1 MTPPHATPDEAR
13 AHPDRTLLILA
24 MGALAY
30 ALAQTLIVPA
40 LPVIQADTGSS
51 QSAATWMLTA
61 FLLSSSVATPI
72 VGRLGDMIGKE
83 KVLLFSLGI
92 FGAGSLICALG
103 SHSIELLI
111 SGRIVQG
118 AGGAIFPLCFGVIR
132 DEFPPDKVASSIGTI
147 STTFGIGGGAGLV
160 LAGIF
165 IDHLSVA
172 WMFWFS
178 LGITLIAAWATW
190 RYVPE
195 SPVRVDARIDWGGGA
210 LLSVA
215 LSAVLLGVAQGNAW
229 GWSSARVA
237 ALIGGGLVV
246 LALFV
251 AYEMRTDEPMV
262 DMALMRRRAVWAPN
276 LAVFMVGFAM
286 FGSYILI
293 PELVQTAS
301 SHGYGFGL
309 SVTSAGLIMLPSAL
323 IMLWSGPLSGRMSN
337 RFGSRLPLALGA
349 IAASLAFAMLAW
361 AHGSQWTIALSGIPL
376 GLGIGMALAAMAN
389 LVVGAVPQDQTGVAM
404 GVNTIIRNVGG
415 AVGGQVAAALLTAR
429 VLSDG
434 VPAESGYTDAFA
446 MSMIAGLIALAACAL
461 VPRPG
466 GPRGPRRGL
475 LGREAVPESA

>member
-1 MTPPHATPDEAR
+1 MTTSHASPAEAR

-40 LPVIQADTGSS
+40 LPVIQEDTGAS

-61 FLLSSSVATPI
+61 FLLSSSVATPL
-72 VGRLGDMIGKE
+72 VGRLGDMLGKE
-83 KVLLFSLGI
+83 KMLLVSLGI
-92 FGAGSLICALG
+92 FGAGSLICAVG
-103 SHSIELLI
+103 SSSIEVLI
-111 SGRIVQG
+111 AGRIVQG

-132 DEFPPDKVASSIGTI
+132 DEFPPEKVAGSIGLI

-165 IDHLSVA
+165 VDHLSVA

-178 LGITLIAAWATW
+178 LVVTLIAAWATW

-195 SPVRVDARIDWGGGA
+195 SPIRVEGRIDWGGGA

-215 LSAVLLGVAQGNAW
+215 LAAVLLGVSQGNPW
-229 GWSSARVA
+229 GWGDARVVG
-237 ALIGGGLVV
+237 LIGGGLAV
-246 LALFV
+246 LLLFV
-251 AYEMRTDEPMV
+251 AYEMRVEEPMV
-262 DMALMRRRAVWAPN
+262 DMRLMRIRQVWAPN

-293 PELVQTAS
+293 PELVQTAKS
-301 SHGYGFGL
+301 NGYGFGL
-309 SVTSAGLIMLPSAL
+309 SVTNAGLVMLPSAL
-323 IMLWSGPLSGRMSN
+323 VMLWSGPLAGRMAGRS
-337 RFGSRLPLALGA
+337 GSRLPLALGSVF
-349 IAASLAFAMLAW
+349 ASLAFAILAW
-361 AHGSQWTIALSGIPL
+361 AHGSVWLIALSGVPL

-389 LVVGAVPQDQTGVAM
+389 LVVSAVPQDQTGVAM
-404 GVNTIIRNVGG
+404 AINTIIRNVGG
-415 AVGGQVAAALLTAR
+415 AVGGQVAAALLTAN

-434 VPAESGYTDAFA
+434 VPAESGYTAAFA
-446 MSMIAGLIALAACAL
+446 MSMVAGLVALAVTGL

-466 GPRGPRRGL
+466 GPRDGRPAPARGL
-475 LGREAVPESA
+475 AEAA